1 MKLSKIG
8 TKKFIKEISKKN
20 QVSES
25 VVGQIFKFVLSKKLE
40 KDPEIVDMANRVKT
54 TLNQV
59 KNTIDKKVESGELK
73 DTPALRKLKK
83 ELGID

>member
-1 MKLSKIG
+1 MKLSKINK
-8 TKKFIKEISKKN
+8 KKFIKEMAKKN

-25 VVGQIFKFVLSKKLE
+25 IVGQIFKFVLSKKLE
-40 KDPEIVDMANRVKT
+40 KDPEIIDMANNVKT
-54 TLNQV
+54 TLNKV

-73 DTPALRKLKK
+73 DTPELRKLKK

>member
-8 TKKFIKEISKKN
+8 TKKFIKEMAKKN

-73 DTPALRKLKK
+73 DTPELRKLKK
-83 ELGID
+83 ELGIG